1 MESMPQVDAPLARI
15 MVPMLVEL
23 LPPLNALAQPT
34 PTESIPVS
42 DVSRAQKTPLLLV
55 MFLALPKL
63 LAIARKTFMEMLK
76 LVHALLA
83 ITAVP
88 LTLRQQQL
96 LLSQLT
102 ANAPPTPTEMVPSVR
117 TALRTQRHLLTMLP
131 KSLHKLLAYVR
142 PTTTVMPELVHAL
155 LVLTA

>member
-15 MVPMLVEL
+15 MVPMMVEQ

-42 DVSRAQKTPLLLV
+42 DVSLARKTPLLLV
-55 MFLALPKL
+55 IFLALPKL

-76 LVHALLA
+76 LVHALLV

-88 LTLRQQQL
+88 LM
-96 LLSQLT
+96 LS
-102 ANAPPTPTEMVPSVR
+102 
-117 TALRTQRHLLTMLP
+117 
-131 KSLHKLLAYVR
+131 
-142 PTTTVMPELVHAL
+142 
-155 LVLTA
+155 